1 MLTGYNKKIEESV
14 SKKARKSNQNL
25 SEEEK
30 NKKWQYACKWYWNL
44 FEEKNEKKH
53 LYGREQ
59 HKSIVKDK
67 KAEDSSIYKKLV

>member
-1 MLTGYNKKIEESV
+1 MLTGYNKKNRV
-14 SKKARKSNQNL
+14 SKKARKSHQNL

-44 FEEKNEKKH
+44 SDEKNEKKH

-67 KAEDSSIYKKLV
+67 KAEVSSVYKKLV